1 MTRDTLAAALRG
13 IRPGLTELMCHP
25 GRYDDTLEA
34 APTRLKQERQRELE
48 ALTAPEIRAMLES
61 NGIELTS
68 YRKIP

>member
-1 MTRDTLAAALRG
+1 
-13 IRPGLTELMCHP
+13 MCHP